1 MPDWVRA
8 LLGVGAFTGF
18 ALLVRWWLIAK
29 VTLWS
34 LQADENGREHALKL
48 LRVLKPQLR
57 RDHPVPVEPH
67 KDELPDVPK
76 KPSEPDGP
84 PQRPKDPPFV
94 GPGGDGIDEP

>member
-48 LRVLKPQLR
+48 LRRSRASQM
-57 RDHPVPVEPH
+57 D
-67 KDELPDVPK
+67 
-76 KPSEPDGP
+76 
-84 PQRPKDPPFV
+84 RPKGRRTRHSLAPV
-94 GPGGDGIDEP
+94 GMALTSHDVLA